1 MIKLA
6 MCKVFQISLFSNVAE
21 RSIVAKNKK
30 IADVMTFRGLPVFIY
45 IWWKWS
51 SRVAEKIGQE
61 VGSSWKLYE
70 KLETFKMVRI

>member
-45 IWWKWS
+45 I
-51 SRVAEKIGQE
+51 
-61 VGSSWKLYE
+61 
-70 KLETFKMVRI
+70 